1 MINRNCLTLFLSTT
15 LTLTGW
21 AQSDMSSSS
30 AKTAAAS
37 QSASDREPL
46 QEPRP
51 SNFWDG
57 DDPNL
62 VNLVLHPFA
71 NKKYVLRHTQPIRD
85 RLNELDQLTA
95 ENSGKIKD
103 VDARATQGI
112 QLASEKVSLADQHSS
127 DALNKAQLAQTAA
140 TEASTHVSTAEQ
152 SVTSLDQYK
161 GSGQTEIRFR
171 PGQSVLS
178 KSAKDALDQMAG
190 PLANQRSYIIEI
202 RGFSSGHGQT
212 AIANSQKMA
221 DSVVRYLVHTHNIPV
236 YRIYATG
243 LGNVVVTGEG
253 TASRPASGGRVEVSV
268 LQSGMASTAQR

>member
-1 MINRNCLTLFLSTT
+1 MINRNYLTLLLSTT

-21 AQSDMSSSS
+21 AQSNSSSSS
-30 AKTAAAS
+30 AQNVAAS

-51 SNFWDG
+51 RDFWDG
-57 DDPNL
+57 DDPNV
-62 VNLVLHPFA
+62 VNLILHPFA
-71 NKKYVLRHTQPIRD
+71 NKKYVRRHTEPIRD
-85 RLNELDQLTA
+85 RINELDQLTA

-112 QLASEKVSLADQHSS
+112 QFASEKVSLADQHSS
-127 DALNKAQLAQTAA
+127 DAVSKSQLAQTAA
-140 TEASTHVSTAEQ
+140 TEASTRVSTAEQ
-152 SVTSLDQYK
+152 SVSSIDQYK

-171 PGQSVLS
+171 AGQNMLS

-190 PLANQRSYIIEI
+190 PLKDQRSYIIEI

-243 LGNVVVTGEG
+243 LGNVAITGEG
-253 TASRPASGGRVEVSV
+253 TATRSVSGGRVEVSV
-268 LQSGMASTAQR
+268 LQSGMASTAQH